1 MKLLNVLFL
10 FISINVLSTD
20 INTVRAAYKEAGQ
33 DDTKIEAFNNLLT
46 HISTNDDVVLVAYKG
61 AAITLLAKNERKI
74 KDKKS
79 LVIEGVSYVEYAI
92 EKEPNNIEVRF
103 IRLGIQE
110 NTPKLLK
117 YKSNIEE
124 DKQFILKQFKNIS
137 SSNLRNHIKDYIL
150 QSKAFSDEEK
160 SVFSKQ

>member
-1 MKLLNVLFL
+1 MKFLNVLLLFL
-10 FISINVLSTD
+10 SINVLSTD
-20 INTVRAAYKEAGQ
+20 IITVRSAYKEAAQ
-33 DDTKIEAFNNLLT
+33 DATKIEAFSKLLSN
-46 HISTNDDVVLVAYKG
+46 ISKNDDITLVAYKG
-61 AAITLLAKNERKI
+61 ASITLLAKNEKKI

-79 LVIEGVSYVEYAI
+79 QFIEGVSYVEYAI
-92 EKEPNNIEVRF
+92 EKAPNNIEIRF

-110 NTPKLLK
+110 NTPKILK
-117 YKSNIEE
+117 YKDNIEE
-124 DKQFILKQFKNIS
+124 DKQFILNQFKTIS